1 MPSFERAYSLAETYL
16 ENFSWVLRV
25 VQRDQ
30 LFNELLPTQYRRLSH
45 AQEDTNASVMT
56 AHELALLLAVFAT
69 GSLADLTL
77 PSFNDDAERYYQM
90 ALAALS
96 VSPVLGSPTLAAIQ
110 TLALLAAY
118 NAHSGR
124 TFSLD
129 LSGSFFSLA
138 AHLGVSMGLHR
149 DCEKWKVKSSV
160 VERRRFIFW
169 ELFTADCWH
178 NLANGKP
185 ASFPLRYCDCKVP
198 EDMEKRTL
206 PNGMQERSCTHDLDQ
221 MILMI
226 I

>member
-1 MPSFERAYSLAETYL
+1 MPPNSSKDEVLETINSNMPSFERAYSLAETYL

-124 TFSLD
+124 TYSLD

-138 AHLGVSMGLHR
+138 AHLGVSVCLSSGLIMFSR
-149 DCEKWKVKSSV
+149 IDSNC
-160 VERRRFIFW
+160 
-169 ELFTADCWH
+169 TTDG
-178 NLANGKP
+178 LALVL
-185 ASFPLRYCDCKVP
+185 A
-198 EDMEKRTL
+198 L
-206 PNGMQERSCTHDLDQ
+206 PHLES
-221 MILMI
+221 
-226 I
+226 